1 MLIFMPYVD
10 HAFFQNLLTLNWSAD
25 QLGKIVLLGHSFGI
39 MVKMLELSMSKL
51 EKFGVTER
59 REKVRR
65 VMAIQKYVREIELC
79 SEIDGLLDSPLGE
92 KMVMMM
98 N

>member
-1 MLIFMPYVD
+1 MPYVD
-10 HAFFQNLLTLNWSAD
+10 HAFFQNLLTLNWRAD
-25 QLGKIVLLGHSFGI
+25 QLGKIVLIGHSFGI